1 MHSAMVASP
10 QRDTSPNKLELRD
23 LLESSFQRSNLV
35 TMAAGSPVPLLKDHV
50 WLVVRGMT
58 KLVTSYMSGDEAL
71 LGLVGPNEP
80 FGEPLSQVQPYQAVT
95 LTDSD
100 LLCLRWDE
108 LSSKPDLTGAML
120 LAMARRYRQC
130 ESLLALMGLRRVE
143 ERLRGFL
150 ELMARDY
157 GQPCENGIRIGVR
170 LTHQELA
177 TALGTTRVTVTRF
190 IGQLRDEGWLVMEPG
205 RHLVVKPMQT
215 R

>member
-1 MHSAMVASP
+1 MVASP
-10 QRDTSPNKLELRD
+10 QRDASRENLGLRD
-23 LLESSFQRSNLV
+23 LLESSFHKRNMVPMS
-35 TMAAGSPVPLLKDHV
+35 AGSPVPLLKDHV

-80 FGEPLSQVQPYQAVT
+80 FGEPLSQVQPYEAIT
-95 LTDSD
+95 LADSD
-100 LLCLRWDE
+100 LLCLRWDDLLHDPN
-108 LSSKPDLTGAML
+108 LSGAML
-120 LAMARRYRQC
+120 LAMARRYRQA

-143 ERLRGFL
+143 DRLRGFI

-157 GQPCENGIRIGVR
+157 GQPCESGTRISVR

-177 TALGTTRVTVTRF
+177 SALGTTRVTVTRF
-190 IGQLRDEGWLVMEPG
+190 IGQLRDEGWLMMESG
-205 RHLVVKPMQT
+205 RHLVIKAKG

>member
-10 QRDTSPNKLELRD
+10 HRDASPNNLELRD
-23 LLESSFQRSNLV
+23 LLESSLQNRNLV

-80 FGEPLSQVQPYQAVT
+80 FGEPLSQVEPYEAVT
-95 LTDSD
+95 LADSD

-108 LSSKPDLTGAML
+108 LSTNPDLSGAML
-120 LAMARRYRQC
+120 KAMARRYRQA

-157 GQPCENGIRIGVR
+157 GQPCENGIRISVR

-177 TALGTTRVTVTRF
+177 SALGTTRVTVTRF

-205 RHLVVKPMQT
+205 RHLVVKLNQS

>member
-10 QRDTSPNKLELRD
+10 QRDTSPNQLELRD
-23 LLESSFQRSNLV
+23 LLESSFQNSNLV

-80 FGEPLSQVQPYQAVT
+80 FGEPLSQVQPYGAVT

-120 LAMARRYRQC
+120 LAMARRYRQS
-130 ESLLALMGLRRVE
+130 ESMLALMGLRRVE

-190 IGQLRDEGWLVMEPG
+190 IGQLRDEGWLVMEPD
-205 RHLVVKPMQT
+205 RHLVVKVMQT